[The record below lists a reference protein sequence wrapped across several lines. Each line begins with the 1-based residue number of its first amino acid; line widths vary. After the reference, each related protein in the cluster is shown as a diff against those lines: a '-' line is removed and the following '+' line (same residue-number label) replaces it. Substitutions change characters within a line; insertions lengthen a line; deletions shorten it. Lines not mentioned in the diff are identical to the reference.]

1 MTPEQKFT
9 RLIKGALN
17 PFANKNFSD
26 NQMRLIDLPELDE
39 DKKFETIDPR

>member
-1 MTPEQKFT
+1 MTPEEKFT

-17 PFANKNFSD
+17 PFADKNFSE